1 MKAWILRSLIVGG
14 GIGIA
19 LAAGIT
25 WYGLQR
31 TLPAGM
37 TVSGWSVGGLEAGQF
52 EQRLEEQVGLLR
64 NKDVAMT
71 APLPKVGGSTTRS
84 AKLGEL
90 GFVTNA
96 DAVAAEVER
105 LFAGSAWQRALLRW
119 QWRDRALTLEAGVEA
134 KALSAAAKKL
144 WPELYATQP
153 VNAKRTIL
161 AGDRIAYTPEVPA
174 TRPDEAKL
182 HAAALA
188 ALGGAAAGA
197 GGATPGTGGGDV
209 AGAGGLLPLPSAL
222 KPDGPLLSG
231 APLAV
236 AIPVVQVLPKVT
248 VASLKAQGIERVIAS
263 YSTSFATSKAG
274 RKYNVSKTAAVV
286 HDRLLAPG
294 DVFDYATIIKETEE
308 KFGFRE
314 APVILNGKMVPGI
327 GGGICQVSTTLY
339 NAVLRAGLEI
349 VERRNHSLPV
359 SYAPLG
365 QDATF
370 AEGYINFKFRNSTD
384 KYILIRTS
392 SEGGRLTVKLFGSL
406 DAGVSY
412 DIKSVTL
419 QEIDPPTKYVKNTSL
434 PKGSV
439 KLLQRGKPG
448 YVVETY
454 RYKKVNGRVV
464 DKERISKDTY
474 KPQPALY
481 ASNAG
486 GRSSADD
493 DRKRESRD
501 EMIVEDGVLA
511 PVFDVPAEEL

>member
-1 MKAWILRSLIVGG
+1 MKAWILRSLVVGG
-14 GIGIA
+14 GIGLA

-25 WYGLQR
+25 FYGMQR
-31 TLPAGM
+31 TLPTGM
-37 TVSGWSVGGLEAGQF
+37 TVSGWSVGGLEAEQF
-52 EQRLEEQVGLLR
+52 ELRLEEQAERLR
-64 NKDVAMT
+64 QKGVAMT
-71 APLPKVGGSTTRS
+71 ASLPKGGGAATRS

-90 GFVTNA
+90 GLVTNA
-96 DAVAAEVER
+96 SSLAAEVER
-105 LFAGSAWQRALLRW
+105 LFEGAPWQRALLRW
-119 QWRDRALTLEAGVEA
+119 QWRGRALTLEAGLEA
-134 KALSAAAKKL
+134 NALGAAAKKA
-144 WPELYATQP
+144 WPELYATRP
-153 VNAKRTIL
+153 VDAKRTIL

-174 TRPDEAKL
+174 SRPDEAKL
-182 HAAALA
+182 HAAVLA
-188 ALGGAAAGA
+188 ALGGDGAAAGA
-197 GGATPGTGGGDV
+197 GGLV
-209 AGAGGLLPLPSAL
+209 PLPEAL
-222 KPDGPLLSG
+222 RADGRLLS
-231 APLAV
+231 AEPLAV
-236 AIPVVQVLPKVT
+236 AVPVVQVQPKVT
-248 VASLKAQGIERVIAS
+248 VASLKAQGIERVIS
-263 YSTSFATSKAG
+263 SFSTSFASSKSG

-286 HDRLLAPG
+286 HDRLMAPG

-308 KFGFRE
+308 KFGYRE

-406 DAGVSY
+406 DVGVSY
-412 DIKSVTL
+412 EIKSVTL
-419 QEIDPPTKYVKNTSL
+419 QEIDPPTKYVKNASL

-454 RYKKVNGRVV
+454 RYKKVNGKIV

-474 KPQPALY
+474 KAQPSLY

-486 GRSSADD
+486 GSGDD
-493 DRKRESRD
+493 HKHDSRD

-511 PVFDVPAEEL
+511 PYFDAPAEEI